1 MNGKCFKSQDSGVKR
16 QGSRIKFWIT
26 HLVWATWCAFPFC
39 TSISAAIELIRFI
52 LVGAS
57 LVVKEVVLRVASLVP
72 RVVVGVALQVASPVP
87 RVAMEVVL
95 QVARLVPRVV
105 LPVASLVPGVVLR
118 VARLV
123 PRVPAPVLQR
133 RGLIVVTMVVTSRLR
148 SSRRL
153 WRDRGL
159 IVVTMSVTPPSRI
172 KARDGLRCS
181 RRLWQDRGHIAV
193 TMVVTTGTPWKAS
206 LIRRDCWRSWRSEQ
220 ASIGIAGNRVGLVGR
235 WWWRNVFCVQAGR
248 FGRASPL
255 RIERRGDPR

>member
-95 QVARLVPRVV
+95 QVARLVPRV
-105 LPVASLVPGVVLR
+105 
-118 VARLV
+118 
-123 PRVPAPVLQR
+123 PAPVLLR

-181 RRLWQDRGHIAV
+181 RRLWQDRGHIVV

>member
-95 QVARLVPRVV
+95 Q
-105 LPVASLVPGVVLR
+105 